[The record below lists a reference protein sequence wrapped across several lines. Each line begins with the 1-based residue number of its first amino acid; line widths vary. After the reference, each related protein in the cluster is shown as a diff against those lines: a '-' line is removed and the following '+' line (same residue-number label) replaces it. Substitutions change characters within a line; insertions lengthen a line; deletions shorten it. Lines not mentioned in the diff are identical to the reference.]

1 MRTFKDLLRFYNN
14 LDFEPFLEAL
24 EGEGLRNS
32 QRRGCQGAE
41 PCVMSK
47 TRIRTHKFQDAKMCP
62 RVLAYDANAL
72 YPDTME
78 VVAQ

>member
-1 MRTFKDLLRFYNN
+1 MKYLLRGTLNKR
-14 LDFEPFLEAL
+14 LSGVVLSR
-24 EGEGLRNS
+24 GKGLRNF
-32 QRRGCQGAE
+32 QRRSCQRAE
-41 PCVMSK
+41 PDVMSK

-72 YPDTME
+72 YPNTME

>member
-1 MRTFKDLLRFYNN
+1 
-14 LDFEPFLEAL
+14 
-24 EGEGLRNS
+24 
-32 QRRGCQGAE
+32 
-41 PCVMSK
+41 MSK